1 VKARNKLL
9 TLGLASL
16 LAVGSLS
23 GVGSQPAQAAVK
35 TNPVLL
41 KINDYYVLYTAPKAP
56 YVDKQSRI
64 MIPLRSISELLGA
77 EVSYDAKSK
86 KAKIGMG
93 GKTVEFTLG
102 SKTVIVDGSATEM
115 DTTPVLEKNA
125 IFIPVSV
132 LAKHLGI
139 KSSVDPQTKIYAM
152 TGDNLMQTDMIKY
165 TLEDAETGA
174 MIAPPGTI
182 ASNNAFAPISYT
194 FDAAKESFTIK
205 AKNITGADIPKGDA
219 DVAAY
224 LLTDSA
230 AQFPN
235 PKRERP
241 AVKKDGTI
249 TESIQN
255 GAIGEDVNYLLVKGR
270 LLDRSDSQ

>member
-1 VKARNKLL
+1 M
-9 TLGLASL
+9 
-16 LAVGSLS
+16 
-23 GVGSQPAQAAVK
+23 
-35 TNPVLL
+35 L

-77 EVSYDAKSK
+77 KVSYDAKSK

-93 GKTVEFTLG
+93 GKTVEFSLG

-115 DTTPVLEKNA
+115 DTTPVLEKNT

-139 KSSVDPQTKIYAM
+139 KSSVDPQTKIYSM
-152 TGDNLMQTDMIKY
+152 TGDNLMQTNMIKY
-165 TLEDAETGA
+165 TLEDAETGS

-194 FDAAKESFTIK
+194 FDAVKESFTIK
-205 AKNITGADIPKGDA
+205 AKNITGADIPEGDA
-219 DVAAY
+219 DAAAY
-224 LLTDSA
+224 LITEA
-230 AQFPN
+230 GAQFLN

-249 TESIQN
+249 TVTIKNEAVGN
-255 GAIGEDVNYLLVKGR
+255 DVNYLLAKGR
-270 LLDRSDSQ
+270 LLDRSGSQ